1 MLTDKRYIF
10 MGSMRTASA
19 NLSMIVGI
27 EPYQDAIAIHRSNKQ
42 RMEMFCNLGSEQFSF
57 SIEGRDHAA
66 ALNGAVLAYLIEGRV
81 AADAAAASPSA
92 ARSPRGARGGGG
104 GAGAGSTAD
113 ELERLV
119 ELRDS
124 GDLTD
129 AELTA
134 LKAKLIRG

>member
-1 MLTDKRYIF
+1 MLTHKRYIF

-66 ALNGAVLAYLIEGRV
+66 ALNGAVLAYLIEGLV

-92 ARSPRGARGGGG
+92 ADRRGVLEVAAGARVREARLTSWRGWWNF
-104 GAGAGSTAD
+104 ATAA
-113 ELERLV
+113 
-119 ELRDS
+119 
-124 GDLTD
+124 T
-129 AELTA
+129 
-134 LKAKLIRG
+134 

>member
-19 NLSMIVGI
+19 NLSMIVGV

-42 RMEMFCNLGSEQFSF
+42 RMEMFCGLGSEQFSF
-57 SIEGRDHAA
+57 SVEGRDHAA
-66 ALNGAVLAYLIEGRV
+66 ALNRAVLACLIEGLV
-81 AADAAAASPSA
+81 AADAAAAATPA
-92 ARSPRGARGGGG
+92 ARAPRGARGGGG
-104 GAGAGSTAD
+104 ASAGSTAD

>member
-10 MGSMRTASA
+10 MGSKRTASA

-42 RMEMFCNLGSEQFSF
+42 RMEMFCGLGSEQFSF
-57 SIEGRDHAA
+57 SVEGRDHTAA
-66 ALNGAVLAYLIEGRV
+66 PNGAVLAYLIEGLV
-81 AADAAAASPSA
+81 AGDASTAPPSA
-92 ARSPRGARGGGG
+92 ARSPRGARGG

>member
-42 RMEMFCNLGSEQFSF
+42 RIEMFCNLGSEQFSF

-66 ALNGAVLAYLIEGRV
+66 ALNGAVLAYLIEGLV
-81 AADAAAASPSA
+81 AGDASTAPPSA
-92 ARSPRGARGGGG
+92 ARAPRGARGG

-113 ELERLV
+113 EIERLV
-119 ELRDS
+119 KLRDS
-124 GDLTD
+124 RDLTD